1 MTPIVFVYRSKDGIK
16 VVDSSEAYPFSKS
29 PEYKHLATLDA
40 VNWIQNAIEDHPEL
54 LHEIEK

>member
-1 MTPIVFVYRSKDGIK
+1 MTTIIFVYRSKDGIK
-16 VVDSSEAYPFSKS
+16 VVDSSEACALGHN

-40 VNWIQNAIEDHPEL
+40 VNWIKNAIEDHPEL